1 MKTMLFAFCFF
12 CATAAFGQTTGA
24 GALLNSEPMVVE
36 FTSHAARASRMP
48 MGVQQN
54 LLEGS
59 NVTSAHGERPL
70 WEFATP
76 AKVTPLGDS
85 ARMLKKA
92 HEAAKKADIVW
103 NN

>member
-12 CATAAFGQTTGA
+12 CATAAFGQTAGA

-59 NVTSAHGERPL
+59 NVTSAHGDGPCGSSRRQRRLHRLAIQHPC
-70 WEFATP
+70 
-76 AKVTPLGDS
+76 
-85 ARMLKKA
+85 
-92 HEAAKKADIVW
+92 
-103 NN
+103 